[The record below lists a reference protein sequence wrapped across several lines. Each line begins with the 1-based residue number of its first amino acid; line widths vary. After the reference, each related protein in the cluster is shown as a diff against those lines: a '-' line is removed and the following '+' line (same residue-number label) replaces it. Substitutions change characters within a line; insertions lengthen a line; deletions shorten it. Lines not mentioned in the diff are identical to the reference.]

1 VWRLEDSS
9 NGGMLSARAE
19 FAVIVEK
26 IWSERAKR
34 RGFNMNDGIYILY
47 RAPLPLAS
55 CFLLHQVIIIFRY
68 ENMCLFGIVND
79 EG

>member
-1 VWRLEDSS
+1 MWRLEDSS

-34 RGFNMNDGIYILY
+34 RGFNMNDGIISII
-47 RAPLPLAS
+47 PCHS
-55 CFLLHQVIIIFRY
+55 STCFLLLVAPGDNY
-68 ENMCLFGIVND
+68 L
-79 EG
+79 